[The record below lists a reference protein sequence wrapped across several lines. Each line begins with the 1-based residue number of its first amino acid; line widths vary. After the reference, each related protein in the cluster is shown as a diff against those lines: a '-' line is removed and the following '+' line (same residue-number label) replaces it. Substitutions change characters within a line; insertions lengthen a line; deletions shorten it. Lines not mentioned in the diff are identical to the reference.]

1 MNVRIEAD
9 GDLSAEEAAAVR
21 AAVERYAAAADGS
34 GTAVRG
40 GWAEMARRESIR
52 GHPPRPGGREAW
64 QAARDRRRET
74 GERANERRHIDR

>member
-1 MNVRIEAD
+1 MDVRIEAD

-21 AAVERYAAAADGS
+21 AAVERYAATADGS

-40 GWAEMARRESIR
+40 GWADTARRESIR
-52 GHPPRPGGREAW
+52 GRPPRPGGREAW

-74 GERANERRHIDR
+74 GERAR